1 MPTRDPRIDSYIEKS
16 APFARPILT
25 HLREVV
31 HGACPEVEETVKW
44 GFPHFQYRGML
55 CAMASFK
62 EHCTFGFWKGALIV
76 DRGGENAEQ
85 AMGQFGRISSL
96 EELPPK
102 RVLAGYVKEAMRL
115 NEEGVKAPRRAPSKT
130 KRPAVVPDDLA
141 AALRRN
147 AKARATFDAF
157 SASHRREYVEW
168 ITEAKREE
176 TRERRVATAV
186 EWLAEGKSRN
196 WKYERR

>member
-1 MPTRDPRIDSYIEKS
+1 MPVRDPRIDAYIARA

-31 HGACPEVEETVKW
+31 HDACPEVEETVKW
-44 GFPHFQYRGML
+44 GFPHFQYKGML

-62 EHCTFGFWKGALIV
+62 EHCTFGFWKGKLIV

-85 AMGQFGRISSL
+85 AMGQFGRITLL
-96 EELPPK
+96 EELPPR
-102 RVLAGYVKEAMRL
+102 RVLTGYVKEAMRL
-115 NEEGVKAPRRAPSKT
+115 NDEGVKAPRRAPSKT
-130 KRPAVVPDDLA
+130 KRPAAVPDDLA

-147 AKARATFDAF
+147 AKAAATFDAF
-157 SASHRREYVEW
+157 SASHRREYIQW

-176 TRERRVATAV
+176 TRERRVAQAV
-186 EWLAEGKSRN
+186 EWLAEGKARN
-196 WKYERR
+196 WKYERS